1 MVRLGLFPPLK
12 MLKAVLFLGDIKS
25 QQNSLD
31 VTQLTP
37 DMGYEKSVTYVK
49 SLNSAGTFFSSFFK
63 TGWKKFGAIAESS
76 SMIFN
81 NGGCLTGSY
90 W

>member
-1 MVRLGLFPPLK
+1 MVPPLT
-12 MLKAVLFLGDIKS
+12 MLRAVLSLGDNKS

-49 SLNSAGTFFSSFFK
+49 SLNSAGTFFS
-63 TGWKKFGAIAESS
+63 
-76 SMIFN
+76 IFLKQ
-81 NGGCLTGSY
+81 GGRSLEH
-90 W
+90 

>member
-1 MVRLGLFPPLK
+1 MVRLGLFSSLK

-37 DMGYEKSVTYVK
+37 DMGYEKSVTCVK
-49 SLNSAGTFFSSFFK
+49 PLNSAGTFFF
-63 TGWKKFGAIAESS
+63 
-76 SMIFN
+76 
-81 NGGCLTGSY
+81 
-90 W
+90 